1 MSAHHHHGHG
11 HHHAHA
17 HITAGLLSQ
26 DERKRAAQQLSL
38 AMVALG
44 LLALGLVWRWLDP
57 AQEGVA
63 QLLLGC
69 ASLLVAIPVLRSAW
83 YSLLRPSLHGITDQ
97 LIGLAMLGAWATGD
111 LATAALLP
119 IIMIFGHVLEER
131 SVLGSQ
137 EAIEALGR
145 LTRSQA
151 RLIGADGQ
159 VREVDNGSL
168 SPGDQVEVRAGDR
181 VPADGR
187 VLEGQASLDT
197 APITGEALPQ
207 EVGVGSEIFGG
218 AINLDGLLRVE
229 VTRSGDD
236 STLGKV
242 IALMQRAEQA
252 KPPITRLLE
261 RYAGG
266 YLLLVLLI
274 AAVTWFITSD
284 AQAMLAVLVAACP
297 CALVLSAPATA
308 VAGIAV
314 AARHG
319 ILIRGSAFLEELAD
333 LSSLVIDKTG
343 TLTYGALHLQNIIP
357 TSAQTAE
364 VDIKR
369 LAASLGAA
377 SSHPVSRALAKL
389 VAHDQQLPLGDLHER
404 QGFGV
409 VAQTSQGE
417 AALGRPELFQRL
429 GIELPP
435 IPTHDGPI
443 AGLALNNHFLA
454 WLLLADNVRHE
465 ATDALEQL
473 RELGLS
479 RQLLLTGDRRS
490 VAEAVA
496 EQTGISSVVAQ
507 ALPEDKLRYVNQELQ
522 AGFRP
527 LVVGDGINDSLALKA
542 GVVGVAMGAG
552 GADIAL
558 AAADIV
564 LINGDLRR
572 LATCIRLSRQCRRT
586 LQLNVLIGLG
596 WTLGIVLAAAFGLL
610 GAAGAMIA
618 ALLHNLSTLL
628 VLANAGRLLRYDER
642 LAETSPRPALRRPD

>member
-1 MSAHHHHGHG
+1 MSTHSCHGHG
-11 HHHAHA
+11 HHHHA
-17 HITAGLLSQ
+17 HTHLTSGLLSQ
-26 DERKRAAQQLSL
+26 AEQRTAARQLSL
-38 AMVALG
+38 AMLALG
-44 LLALGLVWRWLDP
+44 LLGLGLAWRWLAP
-57 AQEGVA
+57 TQEGVS
-63 QLLLGC
+63 QLLLGG

-83 YSLLRPSLHGITDQ
+83 YSLLHPSLHGLTDQ
-97 LIGLAMLGAWATGD
+97 LIALAMLGAWATGD

-119 IIMIFGHVLEER
+119 IIMIFGHMLEER

-137 EAIEALGR
+137 EAIAALGQ
-145 LTRSQA
+145 LTRSHA
-151 RLIGADGQ
+151 RLIDADGQ
-159 VREVDNGSL
+159 VREVDNASL
-168 SPGDQVEVRAGDR
+168 KPGDQVEVRAGDR

-187 VLEGQASLDT
+187 VLQGQASLDT
-197 APITGEALPQ
+197 APITGEAVPL
-207 EVGVGSEIFGG
+207 EVASGMDIHGGS
-218 AINLDGLLRVE
+218 INLDGLLRVE
-229 VTRSGDD
+229 VTRVGDD

-261 RYAGG
+261 RHAGR
-266 YLLLVLLI
+266 YLVLVLLI
-274 AAVTWFITSD
+274 GAVTWFVTRD

-343 TLTYGALHLQNIIP
+343 TLTYGDLRLRSVVDTAAVMPQAAIIH
-357 TSAQTAE
+357 
-364 VDIKR
+364 

-377 SSHPVSRALAKL
+377 SSHPVSRALAAQVPHEQHL
-389 VAHDQQLPLGDLHER
+389 ALLDIHER

-409 VAQTSQGE
+409 VAHTAEGE
-417 AALGRPELFQRL
+417 AALGRPELFRQL
-429 GIELPP
+429 GMQVPP
-435 IPTHDGPI
+435 VPEHDGPI
-443 AGLALNNHFLA
+443 AGLALNGQFLA
-454 WLLLADNVRHE
+454 WLLLADNVRAESAE
-465 ATDALEQL
+465 AMQQL
-473 RELGLS
+473 RELGLQ
-479 RQLLLTGDRRS
+479 RQLLLTGDRSR
-490 VAEAVA
+490 VAEAIAAQVGMIRVVA
-496 EQTGISSVVAQ
+496 E
-507 ALPEDKLRYVNQELQ
+507 ALPEDKMHHVNQELQ
-522 AGFRP
+522 LGFRP

-542 GVVGVAMGAG
+542 GVVGVAMGAN

-586 LQLNVLIGLG
+586 LQVNVLIGLG
-596 WTLGIVLAAAFGLL
+596 WTLAIVVAAAFGLL
-610 GAAGAMIA
+610 GAAGAMVA

-628 VLANAGRLLRYDER
+628 VLTNAGRLLRYDER
-642 LAETSPRPALRRPD
+642 LGQSSAAPALQP

>member
-1 MSAHHHHGHG
+1 MSAHHHHAHG
-11 HHHAHA
+11 HHHAHS
-17 HITAGLLSQ
+17 HLTGGLLSAG
-26 DERKRAAQQLSL
+26 ERRRAARQLTL
-38 AMVALG
+38 AMLALG
-44 LLALGLVWRWLDP
+44 LLVLGLIWRWLAP
-57 AQEGVA
+57 EQEGVA
-63 QLLLGC
+63 QLLLGI
-69 ASLLVAIPVLRSAW
+69 ASLMVAIPVLQSAW
-83 YSLLRPSLHGITDQ
+83 YSLLHPSLHGITDQ

-111 LATAALLP
+111 LVTAALLP

-151 RLIGADGQ
+151 RLIDADGR
-159 VREVDNGSL
+159 VIEVDNASL
-168 SPGDQVEVRAGDR
+168 RPGDRVEVRAGDR

-197 APITGEALPQ
+197 APITGESVPL
-207 EVGVGSEIFGG
+207 EVEEGAEIYGG
-218 AINLDGLLRVE
+218 AINLDGLLRME
-229 VTRSGDD
+229 VTRTGDD

-261 RYAGG
+261 RYAGR

-274 AAVTWFITSD
+274 AATTWFITSD

-297 CALVLSAPATA
+297 CALVLAAPATA

-343 TLTYGALHLQNIIP
+343 TLTYGKLRLHEIVN
-357 TSAQTAE
+357 TSTMHSPEQ
-364 VDIKR
+364 IR
-369 LAASLGAA
+369 QLAASLGAA
-377 SSHPVSRALAKL
+377 SSHPVSRALAAL
-389 VAHDQQLPLGDLHER
+389 VPHEQQHPLSELRER

-409 VAQTSQGE
+409 VALTPAGE
-417 AALGRPELFQRL
+417 AALGRPELFRQL
-429 GIELPP
+429 GIELPAVP
-435 IPTHDGPI
+435 AHGGPI
-443 AGLALNNHFLA
+443 AGLALGGRFVA
-454 WLLLADNVRHE
+454 WLLLADSVRAESAE
-465 ATDALEQL
+465 ALQQL
-473 RELGLS
+473 RELGLG
-479 RQLLLTGDRRS
+479 RQLLLTGDRRDS
-490 VAEAVA
+490 AEAVA
-496 EQTGISSVVAQ
+496 ARIGITQVVAE
-507 ALPEDKLRYVNQELQ
+507 ALPEDKLRHVNEEL
-522 AGFRP
+522 ATGFRP

-572 LATCIRLSRQCRRT
+572 LGTCIRLSRLCRRT
-586 LQLNVLIGLG
+586 LQINVIIGLG
-596 WTLGIVLAAAFGLL
+596 WTLAIVLAAAFGLL
-610 GAAGAMIA
+610 GAAGAMVA

-628 VLANAGRLLRYDER
+628 VLANAGRLLRYDET
-642 LAETSPRPALRRPD
+642 LSEPQ